1 MSAKQDSGA
10 AAGRTRRSVLRAVG
24 LLVGA
29 LGAFAATAK
38 EASAEELVGPFA
50 AVAVPIT
57 CFLRGTRIRTS
68 RGYRRI
74 ETVTAGD
81 LVPTLFSGLTPILK
95 IDSFVATRREALPVC
110 ITRSALEDNV
120 PATNLW
126 LTGSHAIYFD
136 GVLISICNL
145 VNGTTIAFDDKVSDD
160 ELEFFHIELAKH
172 DVIDAEG
179 VACESKLT
187 PSMTRCAPRLCLN
200 GGRSELRSRL
210 RSAMAIVVDR
220 RTPFDVVR
228 DRLEERSLST

>member
-38 EASAEELVGPFA
+38 EASAEELVVA
-50 AVAVPIT
+50 TAVPIT

-81 LVPTLFSGLTPILK
+81 LVPTRFGGMTPILK
-95 IDSFVATRREALPVC
+95 IDSFVAPRREALPVC
-110 ITRSALEDNV
+110 VTRSALEDNV
-120 PATNLW
+120 PATDLW

-145 VNGTTIAFDDKVSDD
+145 VNGTTIAFDDKVGGD

-172 DVIDAEG
+172 D
-179 VACESKLT
+179 
-187 PSMTRCAPRLCLN
+187 
-200 GGRSELRSRL
+200 
-210 RSAMAIVVDR
+210 
-220 RTPFDVVR
+220 
-228 DRLEERSLST
+228 